1 MDILHLVDRLEELFN
16 ESRPIWF
23 TNNVIVDEDRMLDII
38 DQMRVAIPDQ
48 VKQAEKLLA
57 ERDKLLA
64 QAQEE
69 ANRTIQLA
77 QNKSE
82 GLLERDSI
90 VEAAQVRAD
99 QIIEQAHQDA
109 EATRIEA
116 DNYVLET
123 LTNLEIEMERVINQ
137 VRNGIRALQHTQAQQ
152 SQIPAANTPFTAAD
166 DTP

>member
-16 ESRPIWF
+16 ESRPIPF

-38 DQMRVAIPDQ
+38 DQMRGAIAEQ

-57 ERDKLLA
+57 ERDRTLA

-69 ANRTIQLA
+69 ASRTVQLA
-77 QNKSE
+77 REKSE

-90 VEAAQVRAD
+90 VEAAQTRGEQV
-99 QIIEQAHQDA
+99 IEQAQRDA
-109 EATRIEA
+109 EATRLEA

-123 LTNLEIEMERVINQ
+123 LTSLEIEMERIINQ
-137 VRNGIRALQHTQAQQ
+137 VRNGIRTLEHTHGQTSEFQE
-152 SQIPAANTPFTAAD
+152 TYVED
-166 DTP
+166 DTL